1 MPATAIRSAPR
12 LPRLFGLHGQ
22 VALVA
27 LVLLVIPWV
36 GYSYVKA
43 MERLLRQNQEQQVIA
58 AARGIATALQ
68 DRPRLLELHGP
79 SKTIAEISR
88 EAPVP
93 GPAPAPAA
101 AAATTPAATAA
112 EGIPAADGEAGKAEP
127 PMDPPKPLPAP
138 PAVTTSAPEEVRVIL
153 AGLARAGL
161 RIWVVDSKLRLVAT
175 AGNLDHRQKYS
186 GDTASFGPLE
196 KLVSAALEPL
206 FARMFPPPAIPNEE
220 FIPNDVV
227 FGGKELER
235 ALDGTP
241 GLRRRP
247 GAQGRTAILS
257 AAHPIWVGDR
267 VVGAAIVEENTDA
280 IVSLGNRAFQ
290 QLAAVTLIAFGAVAL
305 VLLLFASRLSW
316 RLRHLRDEAENAID
330 SKGRIRGLVTA
341 EHANDEI
348 GDLSRA
354 FSTMLDRLAQYNAH
368 LEKLAQRLSHEL
380 RTPIA
385 VVRSSLDNVKL
396 QAMPQ
401 EAGVYLERA
410 EGGLNRLETILTR
423 MAEATRLE
431 QAVRNEE
438 RVAFDAKAVLAGCV
452 SGYASAYPRCRFE
465 LSMSGEPITLTG
477 APDLFAQM
485 LDKLAANAADFA
497 VPDTSINVTL
507 QRVNNEAVLQF
518 SNSGPPLPPE
528 IADRL
533 FDSMISVRKPAA
545 GSDNPH
551 LGLGL
556 YIVRLIAEFHGGRAS
571 ARNWDNGSGVTF
583 AFHLPAEFT

>member
-1 MPATAIRSAPR
+1 MALPSRLSR
-12 LPRLFGLHGQ
+12 LPRAFGLHGQ

-36 GYSYVKA
+36 GYTYVKA
-43 MERLLRQNQEQQVIA
+43 MEKLLRENQEQQVIA

-68 DRPRLLELHGP
+68 DRPKLLELHGP
-79 SKTIAEISR
+79 SQKITELKR
-88 EAPVP
+88 ESEPPPAVP
-93 GPAPAPAA
+93 DAA
-101 AAATTPAATAA
+101 A
-112 EGIPAADGEAGKAEP
+112 
-127 PMDPPKPLPAP
+127 DPDAPKPLPPP
-138 PAVTTSAPEEVRVIL
+138 PAPVIPTPSASDEVRVIVT
-153 AGLARAGL
+153 GLARAGL
-161 RIWVVDSKLRLVAT
+161 RIWVVDTQLHLVAA
-175 AGNLDHRQKYS
+175 AGNLGAKQKYE

-196 KLVSAALEPL
+196 KLVNWVLQPV
-206 FARMFPPPAIPNEE
+206 FRRMFPPPANPSEE

-227 FGGKELER
+227 FGGRELER

-247 GAQGRTAILS
+247 GTQGRTAIVS
-257 AAHPIWVGDR
+257 VWHPIWVGEK
-267 VVGAAIVEENTDA
+267 VVGAVIVEENTDA

-316 RLRHLRDEAENAID
+316 RLRRLRDEAENAID
-330 SKGRIRGLVTA
+330 SKGRVRGLATA
-341 EHANDEI
+341 EYANDEI

-385 VVRSSLDNVKL
+385 VVRSSLDNLRL
-396 QAMPQ
+396 QGMPPDT
-401 EAGVYLERA
+401 GVYVTRA

-423 MAEATRLE
+423 MAEANRLE

-438 RVAFDAKAVLAGCV
+438 RAPFDANAVLAGCV
-452 SGYASAYPRCRFE
+452 SGYTSAYKNCTFE
-465 LSMSGEPITLTG
+465 VSLTEEPVILTG

-497 VPDTSINVTL
+497 APGTAVSVSL
-507 QRVNNEAVLQF
+507 QRVGFEAVLKF

-533 FDSMISVRKPAA
+533 FDSMISVRKEAS
-545 GSDNPH
+545 GDNPH

-556 YIVRLIAEFHGGRAS
+556 YIVRLIAQFHGGRAS
-571 ARNWDNGSGVTF
+571 ARNWEDGRGVSFEIT
-583 AFHLPAEFT
+583 LPLAPHV

>member
-1 MPATAIRSAPR
+1 
-12 LPRLFGLHGQ
+12 
-22 VALVA
+22 
-27 LVLLVIPWV
+27 
-36 GYSYVKA
+36 
-43 MERLLRQNQEQQVIA
+43 
-58 AARGIATALQ
+58 
-68 DRPRLLELHGP
+68 
-79 SKTIAEISR
+79 
-88 EAPVP
+88 
-93 GPAPAPAA
+93 
-101 AAATTPAATAA
+101 
-112 EGIPAADGEAGKAEP
+112 
-127 PMDPPKPLPAP
+127 
-138 PAVTTSAPEEVRVIL
+138 
-153 AGLARAGL
+153 
-161 RIWVVDSKLRLVAT
+161 
-175 AGNLDHRQKYS
+175 
-186 GDTASFGPLE
+186 
-196 KLVSAALEPL
+196 
-206 FARMFPPPAIPNEE
+206 MFPPPAMPNEE

-241 GLRRRP
+241 GLRRRA
-247 GAQGRTAILS
+247 GTQGRNAILS
-257 AAHPIWVGDR
+257 AAHPIWVGDK

-316 RLRHLRDEAENAID
+316 RLRRLRDEAENAID

-341 EHANDEI
+341 GYANDEI

-354 FSTMLDRLAQYNAH
+354 FTTMLDRLAQYNAH

-396 QAMPQ
+396 HSPPAD
-401 EAGVYLERA
+401 AGIYIERA

-423 MAEATRLE
+423 MAEANRLE

-438 RVAFDAKAVLAGCV
+438 REPFDAHAVLAGCV
-452 SGYASAYPRCRFE
+452 SGYVSAYPHTKFE
-465 LSMSGEPITLTG
+465 LAMTGEAVTLTG

-497 VPDTSINVTL
+497 KPGTPVLISL
-507 QRVNNEAVLQF
+507 QRSGNEAVLQF
-518 SNSGPPLPPE
+518 SNSGPPLPAE
-528 IADRL
+528 IAGRL
-533 FDSMISVRKPAA
+533 FESMISARKEA
-545 GSDNPH
+545 SNDNPH

-571 ARNWDNGSGVTF
+571 ARNWHDGGGVVIEVSL
-583 AFHLPAEFT
+583 AAP

>member
-1 MPATAIRSAPR
+1 MPTTKQLTQKAT
-12 LPRLFGLHGQ
+12 RLFGLHGQ

-36 GYSYVKA
+36 GYTYVKA
-43 MERLLRQNQEQQVIA
+43 MEKLLRENQEQQVIA

-68 DRPRLLELHGP
+68 DRPKLLQLHGP
-79 SKTIAEISR
+79 SQKINEIKQFTDTT
-88 EAPVP
+88 AP
-93 GPAPAPAA
+93 
-101 AAATTPAATAA
+101 
-112 EGIPAADGEAGKAEP
+112 EGDVVKPPQEP
-127 PMDPPKPLPAP
+127 DAPKPLPPP
-138 PAVTTSAPEEVRVIL
+138 PAPVAPTTTASEEVRLIV

-161 RIWVVDSKLRLVAT
+161 RIWVIDTKLQLVAA
-175 AGNLDHRQKYS
+175 AGNLDSKQKFN

-196 KLVSAALEPL
+196 KLVNFALQPV
-206 FARMFPPPAIPNEE
+206 FRRMFPAPVSLDEE

-227 FGGKELER
+227 FGGRELER

-241 GLRRRP
+241 ASRRRA
-247 GAQGRTAILS
+247 GTQGRTAILS
-257 AAHPIWVGDR
+257 AAHPIWVGEK
-267 VVGAAIVEENTDA
+267 VVGAVIVEENTDA

-316 RLRHLRDEAENAID
+316 RLRRLRDEAENAID

-354 FSTMLDRLAQYNAH
+354 FSTMLEKLAQYNAH

-396 QAMPQ
+396 QTMPAD
-401 EAGVYLERA
+401 AGVYIARA
-410 EGGLNRLETILTR
+410 ENGLDRLETILTR
-423 MAEATRLE
+423 MAEANRLE

-438 RVAFDAKAVLAGCV
+438 RTTFDAKEVLAGCV
-452 SGYASAYPRCRFE
+452 SGYTSAYKHCQFE
-465 LSMSGEPITLTG
+465 LTMTEVPVTLTG

-497 VPDTSINVTL
+497 VAGTPVLVSL
-507 QRVNNEAVLQF
+507 QRVGNEAVVQF

-533 FDSMISVRKPAA
+533 FDSMISVRKEAS
-545 GSDNPH
+545 GDNPH

-571 ARNWDNGSGVTF
+571 ARNLEDGRGVSF
-583 AFHLPAEFT
+583 EIRMRCDG

>member
-1 MPATAIRSAPR
+1 MTASRVTRLGR
-12 LPRLFGLHGQ
+12 LPRVFGLHGQ

-43 MERLLRQNQEQQVIA
+43 MEKLLRENQEQQVIA

-79 SKTIAEISR
+79 SKKINEIK
-88 EAPVP
+88 ELQI
-93 GPAPAPAA
+93 
-101 AAATTPAATAA
+101 TPLS
-112 EGIPAADGEAGKAEP
+112 GGEPTPE
-127 PMDPPKPLPAP
+127 MEPPKPLPPPAP
-138 PAVTTSAPEEVRVIL
+138 PEPAQPATKVTDEIRVIVS
-153 AGLARAGL
+153 GLARAGL
-161 RIWVVDSKLRLVAT
+161 RIWVIDTKLQLVAA
-175 AGNLDHRQKYS
+175 AGNLDNKSRYT
-186 GDTASFGPLE
+186 GDSASSNASTSFGPLE
-196 KLVSAALEPL
+196 RLVNFALQPL
-206 FARMFPPPAIPNEE
+206 FKRMFPPPALADEE

-227 FGGKELER
+227 FGGRELER

-241 GLRRRP
+241 GLRRRAGP
-247 GAQGRTAILS
+247 QGRNAILS
-257 AAHPIWVGDR
+257 AAHPIWVGDK
-267 VVGAAIVEENTDA
+267 VVGAVVVEENTDA

-316 RLRHLRDEAENAID
+316 RLRRLRDEAENAID
-330 SKGRIRGLVTA
+330 SKGRIRELVTA

-354 FSTMLDRLAQYNAH
+354 FSTMLEKLAQYNAH

-396 QAMPQ
+396 QNMPQ
-401 EAGVYLERA
+401 DTTVYVERA

-438 RVAFDAKAVLAGCV
+438 RMPFDAKAVLAGCV
-452 SGYASAYPRCRFE
+452 SGYTGAYPNYAFE
-465 LSMSGEPITLTG
+465 LSMTDEPVTLTG

-497 VPDTSINVTL
+497 APGTPIAISL
-507 QRVNNEAVLQF
+507 QREGDEAVLQF
-518 SNSGPPLPPE
+518 SNRGPLLPPE

-533 FDSMISVRKPAA
+533 FDSMISVRKVAS
-545 GSDNPH
+545 GDNPH

-556 YIVRLIAEFHGGRAS
+556 YIVRLIAEFHGGRAA
-571 ARNWDNGSGVTF
+571 ARNLESGDGVVVEVRLHIK
-583 AFHLPAEFT
+583 A

>member
-1 MPATAIRSAPR
+1 MAVPSR
-12 LPRLFGLHGQ
+12 LTRLFGLHGQ

-36 GYSYVKA
+36 GYTYVKA
-43 MERLLRQNQEQQVIA
+43 MEKLLRENQEQQVIA

-79 SKTIAEISR
+79 SQKIGEIKADASVPA
-88 EAPVP
+88 AP
-93 GPAPAPAA
+93 PAPADIDKPR
-101 AAATTPAATAA
+101 PL
-112 EGIPAADGEAGKAEP
+112 P
-127 PMDPPKPLPAP
+127 PPPAP
-138 PAVTTSAPEEVRVIL
+138 PATTAPEEVRVIVT
-153 AGLARAGL
+153 GLARAGL
-161 RIWVVDSKLRLVAT
+161 RIWVVDTQLQLVAT
-175 AGNLDHRQKYS
+175 AGNLDAKHKVD
-186 GDTASFGPLE
+186 GDAASFGPLE
-196 KLVSAALEPL
+196 KLVNFVLQPV
-206 FARMFPPPAIPNEE
+206 FRRMFPPPANPNEE
-220 FIPNDVV
+220 FIPNDVI
-227 FGGKELER
+227 FGGRELER

-241 GLRRRP
+241 SLRRRA
-247 GAQGRTAILS
+247 GTQGRTAILS
-257 AAHPIWVGDR
+257 AAHPIWVGEK
-267 VVGAAIVEENTDA
+267 VVGAVIVEENTDA

-290 QLAAVTLIAFGAVAL
+290 QLAAVTLIAFGAAAL

-316 RLRHLRDEAENAID
+316 RLRRLRDEAENAID
-330 SKGRIRGLVTA
+330 SKGHVRGLATA
-341 EHANDEI
+341 EYANDEI

-385 VVRSSLDNVKL
+385 VVRSSLDNLKL

-401 EAGVYLERA
+401 DTGIYVTRA

-423 MAEATRLE
+423 MAEANRLE

-438 RVAFDAKAVLAGCV
+438 RVPFDAKAVLAGCV
-452 SGYASAYPRCRFE
+452 SGYASAYPQCTFA
-465 LSMSGEPITLTG
+465 LTMTDEPVTLTG

-497 VPDTSINVTL
+497 TPGTPVSVSM
-507 QRVNNEAVLQF
+507 QRVGNEAVVQF
-518 SNSGPPLPPE
+518 SNSGPPLPPD
-528 IADRL
+528 IAERL
-533 FDSMISVRKPAA
+533 FDSMISVRKEAS
-545 GSDNPH
+545 GDNPH

-571 ARNWDNGSGVTF
+571 ARNREDGKGVSF
-583 AFHLPAEFT
+583 EVRMRCDD

>member
-1 MPATAIRSAPR
+1 MPSR
-12 LPRLFGLHGQ
+12 LTRLFGLHGQ

-36 GYSYVKA
+36 GYTYVKA
-43 MERLLRQNQEQQVIA
+43 MEKLLRQNQERQVID

-68 DRPRLLELHGP
+68 DRPKLLELHGP
-79 SKTIAEISR
+79 SKKITEINTNV
-88 EAPVP
+88 E
-93 GPAPAPAA
+93 PAA
-101 AAATTPAATAA
+101 AAAPVPAPTP
-112 EGIPAADGEAGKAEP
+112 EPPVEGEAPKLEP
-127 PMDPPKPLPAP
+127 VPDAPIATKPLPP
-138 PAVTTSAPEEVRVIL
+138 PVTPTPSATSASQDVRIIL

-161 RIWVVDSKLRLVAT
+161 RIWVVDSKLHLVAT
-175 AGNLDHRQKYS
+175 AGNLDHKQKYVGNDDS
-186 GDTASFGPLE
+186 ASFGPLE
-196 KLVSAALEPL
+196 KLVNFALQPL
-206 FARMFPPPAIPNEE
+206 FIRMFPPPAHPEEE

-241 GLRRRP
+241 GLRRRA

-257 AAHPIWVGDR
+257 AAHPIWVGDK

-280 IVSLGNRAFQ
+280 IVSLGNRALQ

-316 RLRHLRDEAENAID
+316 RLQRLRDEAENAID
-330 SKGRIRGLVTA
+330 SKGRIRGLATA
-341 EHANDEI
+341 EHALDEI

-354 FSTMLDRLAQYNAH
+354 FSTMLDKLAQYNAH

-396 QAMPQ
+396 QMLPQ
-401 EAGVYLERA
+401 DMSVYIERA

-423 MAEATRLE
+423 MAEANRLE

-438 RVAFDAKAVLAGCV
+438 RTPFDAKAVLAGCV
-452 SGYASAYPRCRFE
+452 SGYTSAYPQCRFE
-465 LSMSGEPITLTG
+465 LTMADAPVTLTG

-497 VPDTSINVTL
+497 TAGTPIAIRL
-507 QRVNNEAVLQF
+507 QRIENQALLQF
-518 SNSGPPLPPE
+518 SNSGPPLPPDV
-528 IADRL
+528 ADRL
-533 FDSMISVRKPAA
+533 FDSMISMRKEAS
-545 GSDNPH
+545 GDNPH

-556 YIVRLIAEFHGGRAS
+556 YIVRLIAEFHGGRAA
-571 ARNWDNGSGVTF
+571 ARNWETGGGVSF
-583 AFHLPAEFT
+583 EIRMQCEA

>member
-1 MPATAIRSAPR
+1 VAGRNLNFPEGRAPSR
-12 LPRLFGLHGQ
+12 LTRLFGLHGQ

-36 GYSYVKA
+36 GYTYVKA
-43 MERLLRQNQEQQVIA
+43 MEKLLRENQEQQVIA

-68 DRPRLLELHGP
+68 DRPRLLQLRGP
-79 SKTIAEISR
+79 SQKLDEIKV
-88 EAPVP
+88 EPATPVADD
-93 GPAPAPAA
+93 GN
-101 AAATTPAATAA
+101 AT
-112 EGIPAADGEAGKAEP
+112 P
-127 PMDPPKPLPAP
+127 PVDSDAPKPLPPPP
-138 PAVTTSAPEEVRVIL
+138 PATTTASEEVRVIL
-153 AGLARAGL
+153 SGLARAGL
-161 RIWVVDSKLRLVAT
+161 RIWVIDTRLQLVAT
-175 AGNLDHRQKYS
+175 AGNLDNRQKFNA
-186 GDTASFGPLE
+186 DTASFGPLE
-196 KLVSAALEPL
+196 KLVNFVLQPVFS
-206 FARMFPPPAIPNEE
+206 RMFPPPVTPDEE
-220 FIPNDVV
+220 FIPNDVI
-227 FGGKELER
+227 FGGRELER

-247 GAQGRTAILS
+247 GTQGRTAILS
-257 AAHPIWVGDR
+257 SAHPIWVGEK
-267 VVGAAIVEENTDA
+267 VVGAVIVEENTDA

-316 RLRHLRDEAENAID
+316 RLRRLRDEAENAID
-330 SKGRIRGLVTA
+330 SKGRVRELVTA

-396 QAMPQ
+396 QAMP
-401 EAGVYLERA
+401 ADTGVYIARA
-410 EGGLNRLETILTR
+410 ENGLDRLETILTR
-423 MAEATRLE
+423 MTEANRLE

-438 RVAFDAKAVLAGCV
+438 RTSFDAKAVLAGCV
-452 SGYASAYPRCRFE
+452 SGYSSAYPHCLFE
-465 LSMSGEPITLTG
+465 LSMSEEPVTLNG

-485 LDKLAANAADFA
+485 LDKLAANAADF
-497 VPDTSINVTL
+497 VTAGTPIAISL
-507 QRVNNEAVLQF
+507 QRVGNEALVQF

-533 FDSMISVRKPAA
+533 FDSMISVRKERS
-545 GSDNPH
+545 GDNPH

-556 YIVRLIAEFHGGRAS
+556 YIVRLIAEFHGGQAG
-571 ARNWDNGSGVTF
+571 ARNREDGGGVTMEVR
-583 AFHLPAEFT
+583 LPLIIHG

>member
-1 MPATAIRSAPR
+1 MSASSR
-12 LPRLFGLHGQ
+12 LTRLFGLHVQ
-22 VALVA
+22 VTLVA

-68 DRPRLLELHGP
+68 DRPRLLALHGP
-79 SKTIAEISR
+79 SQKITDIKPD
-88 EAPVP
+88 APPAP
-93 GPAPAPAA
+93 GEAPAPVEIE
-101 AAATTPAATAA
+101 TP
-112 EGIPAADGEAGKAEP
+112 KAETE
-127 PMDPPKPLPAP
+127 MEPPKPLPLPP
-138 PAVTTSAPEEVRVIL
+138 PAAAATSASEEVRVIL

-175 AGNLDHRQKYS
+175 AGNLEHRHKYA
-186 GDTASFGPLE
+186 GDSASFGPLE
-196 KLVSAALEPL
+196 KLVNLVLQPL
-206 FARMFPPPAIPNEE
+206 FTRMFPPPTIPNEE

-241 GLRRRP
+241 GLRRRA

-257 AAHPIWVGDR
+257 AAHPIWVGDK

-290 QLAAVTLIAFGAVAL
+290 QLAAVTLIAFAAAAL

-316 RLRHLRDEAENAID
+316 RLRRLRDEAENAID

-354 FSTMLDRLAQYNAH
+354 FTTMLDRLAQYHAH

-396 QAMPQ
+396 QAMPKD
-401 EAGVYLERA
+401 AGVYLERA
-410 EGGLNRLETILTR
+410 EGGLNRLETVLTR
-423 MAEATRLE
+423 MAEANRLE

-438 RVAFDAKAVLAGCV
+438 RVPFDAKAVLAGCV
-452 SGYASAYPRCRFE
+452 SGYTSAYKHCMFE
-465 LSMSGEPITLTG
+465 LSMSGEPVTLTG

-497 VPDTSINVTL
+497 TPGTPVAISL
-507 QRVNNEAVLQF
+507 QRVGDDILLQF
-518 SNSGPPLPPE
+518 SNSGPPLPPDAGE
-528 IADRL
+528 RL
-533 FDSMISVRKPAA
+533 FDAMVSARKEA
-545 GSDNPH
+545 GGDNPH

-571 ARNWDNGSGVTF
+571 ARNWSGGGGVVIQIRFPVHT
-583 AFHLPAEFT
+583 

>member
-1 MPATAIRSAPR
+1 MSASANTKPNSR
-12 LPRLFGLHGQ
+12 LPRAFGLHGQ

-43 MERLLRQNQEQQVIA
+43 MEKLLRQNQEQQVLS

-68 DRPRLLELHGP
+68 DRPKLLELHGP
-79 SKTIAEISR
+79 SQKITDIKPDASPP
-88 EAPVP
+88 A
-93 GPAPAPAA
+93 APAPADPNA
-101 AAATTPAATAA
+101 AAA
-112 EGIPAADGEAGKAEP
+112 
-127 PMDPPKPLPAP
+127 DPDAPKPLPPP
-138 PAVTTSAPEEVRVIL
+138 PAPAAPATSASEEVRVIVT
-153 AGLARAGL
+153 GLARAGL
-161 RIWVVDSKLRLVAT
+161 RIWVVDTRLQLVAT
-175 AGNLDHRQKYS
+175 AGSLDVKTKYE
-186 GDTASFGPLE
+186 GETASFGPLE
-196 KLVSAALEPL
+196 KLVNAALQPL
-206 FARMFPPPAIPNEE
+206 FRRMFPPPANPHEE
-220 FIPNDVV
+220 FIPNDVI
-227 FGGKELER
+227 FGGRELER

-241 GLRRRP
+241 ALRRRP
-247 GAQGRTAILS
+247 GTQGRTAIVS
-257 AAHPIWVGDR
+257 VAHPIWVGEK
-267 VVGAAIVEENTDA
+267 VVGAVIVEENTDA

-290 QLAAVTLIAFGAVAL
+290 QLTAVTLIAFGAVAL

-316 RLRHLRDEAENAID
+316 RLRRLRDEAENAIE
-330 SKGRIRGLVTA
+330 SKGHIRGLLTA

-354 FSTMLDRLAQYNAH
+354 FSTMLEKLAQYNAH

-385 VVRSSLDNVKL
+385 VVRSSLDNLKL
-396 QAMPQ
+396 QDMP
-401 EAGVYLERA
+401 EDTGVYVTRA

-423 MAEATRLE
+423 MAEANRLE

-438 RVAFDAKAVLAGCV
+438 RTPFDAKAVLAGCV
-452 SGYASAYPRCRFE
+452 SGYTSAYPKAQFE
-465 LSMSGEPITLTG
+465 LTMTEEPVTLTG

-497 VPDTSINVTL
+497 TPGTPGTPGTPVSVNL
-507 QRVNNEAVLQF
+507 QRVGNEAVLQF

-533 FDSMISVRKPAA
+533 FDSMISVRKEAS
-545 GSDNPH
+545 GDNPH

-571 ARNWDNGSGVTF
+571 ARNWGDGKGVSF
-583 AFHLPAEFT
+583 EVRIRCDY

>member
-1 MPATAIRSAPR
+1 MAASRLTR
-12 LPRLFGLHGQ
+12 LPRAFGLHGQ

-43 MERLLRQNQEQQVIA
+43 MEKLLRENQEQQVIA

-68 DRPRLLELHGP
+68 DRPKLLELHGP
-79 SKTIAEISR
+79 SQKITEIR
-88 EAPVP
+88 PDADVPAAP
-93 GPAPAPAA
+93 PAPDD
-101 AAATTPAATAA
+101 
-112 EGIPAADGEAGKAEP
+112 IDK
-127 PMDPPKPLPAP
+127 PKPLPPPAP
-138 PAVTTSAPEEVRVIL
+138 PAASTTSASEEVRVIVT
-153 AGLARAGL
+153 GLARAGL
-161 RIWVVDSKLRLVAT
+161 RIWVVDTKLQLVAT
-175 AGNLDHRQKYS
+175 AGNLETKHKYN

-196 KLVSAALEPL
+196 KLVNFVLQPV
-206 FARMFPPPAIPNEE
+206 FRRMFPPPANPNEE
-220 FIPNDVV
+220 FIPNDVI
-227 FGGKELER
+227 FGGRELER

-241 GLRRRP
+241 GLRRRA
-247 GAQGRTAILS
+247 GTQGRTAILS
-257 AAHPIWVGDR
+257 AAHPIWVGDK
-267 VVGAAIVEENTDA
+267 VVAAVIVEENTDA

-290 QLAAVTLIAFGAVAL
+290 QLTAVTLIAFGAVAL

-316 RLRHLRDEAENAID
+316 RLRRLRDEAENAID
-330 SKGRIRGLVTA
+330 SKGRVRGLATA
-341 EHANDEI
+341 EYANDEI

-385 VVRSSLDNVKL
+385 VVRSSLDNLKL

-401 EAGVYLERA
+401 DTGIYVTRA

-423 MAEATRLE
+423 MAEANRLE

-438 RVAFDAKAVLAGCV
+438 RAPFDAKAVLAGCV
-452 SGYASAYPRCRFE
+452 SGYTSAYKNCSFE
-465 LSMSGEPITLTG
+465 VSMTEEPITLTG

-497 VPDTSINVTL
+497 TPGTPISVSL
-507 QRVNNEAVLQF
+507 QRVGNEAVVQF

-533 FDSMISVRKPAA
+533 FDSMISVRKEAS
-545 GSDNPH
+545 GDNPH

-556 YIVRLIAEFHGGRAS
+556 YIVRLIAAFHGGNAG
-571 ARNWDNGSGVTF
+571 ARNWENSGGVTF
-583 AFHLPAEFT
+583 EIRLPLSES

>member
-1 MPATAIRSAPR
+1 MPATKPVAAKTTR
-12 LPRLFGLHGQ
+12 LPRAFGLHGQ

-36 GYSYVKA
+36 GYTYVKA
-43 MERLLRQNQEQQVIA
+43 MEKLLRENQEQQVIA

-68 DRPRLLELHGP
+68 DRPRLLELQGP
-79 SKTIAEISR
+79 SKKINEIKELQVTPITPPSEGEPTAEM
-88 EAPVP
+88 E
-93 GPAPAPAA
+93 
-101 AAATTPAATAA
+101 
-112 EGIPAADGEAGKAEP
+112 
-127 PMDPPKPLPAP
+127 PPKPLPPLAAAEPTP
-138 PAVTTSAPEEVRVIL
+138 PATKVTDEIRVIVS
-153 AGLARAGL
+153 GLARAGL
-161 RIWVVDSKLRLVAT
+161 RIWVIDTQLQLVAT
-175 AGNLDHRQKYS
+175 AGNLDNKQKYA
-186 GDTASFGPLE
+186 GVATSFGPLE
-196 KLVSAALEPL
+196 KLVNFALQPL
-206 FARMFPPPAIPNEE
+206 FERMFPPPAHQDEE

-227 FGGKELER
+227 FGGRELER

-241 GLRRRP
+241 GLRRRAGP
-247 GAQGRTAILS
+247 QGRNVILS
-257 AAHPIWVGDR
+257 AAHPIWVGEK
-267 VVGAAIVEENTDA
+267 VVGAVVVEENTDA

-290 QLAAVTLIAFGAVAL
+290 QLAAVTLIAFAAVAL

-316 RLRHLRDEAENAID
+316 RLRRLRDEAENAID
-330 SKGRIRGLVTA
+330 SKGRIRELVTA

-354 FSTMLDRLAQYNAH
+354 FSTMLEKLAQYNAH

-396 QAMPQ
+396 QNVPADVS
-401 EAGVYLERA
+401 VYVERA

-438 RVAFDAKAVLAGCV
+438 RTPFDAKAVLAGCV
-452 SGYASAYPRCRFE
+452 SGYTGAHKHCVFE
-465 LSMSGEPITLTG
+465 LNMTDEPVTLTG

-497 VPDTSINVTL
+497 LAGTPIAISLHRTGD
-507 QRVNNEAVLQF
+507 EAVLQF

-533 FDSMISVRKPAA
+533 FDSMISVRKETS
-545 GSDNPH
+545 GENPH

-556 YIVRLIAEFHGGRAS
+556 YIVRLIAAFHGGRAS
-571 ARNWDNGSGVTF
+571 ARNLEGGGVVF
-583 AFHLPAEFT
+583 EIRMPCGG

>member
-1 MPATAIRSAPR
+1 MPVAPNIKTLSR
-12 LPRLFGLHGQ
+12 LTRLFGLHGQ

-36 GYSYVKA
+36 GYTYVKA
-43 MERLLRQNQEQQVIA
+43 MEKLLRENQEQQVIA

-79 SKTIAEISR
+79 SQKITEIKPDAET
-88 EAPVP
+88 P
-93 GPAPAPAA
+93 PASGDIDKPRPL
-101 AAATTPAATAA
+101 
-112 EGIPAADGEAGKAEP
+112 P
-127 PMDPPKPLPAP
+127 PPPAP
-138 PAVTTSAPEEVRVIL
+138 PATSASEEVRVIVT
-153 AGLARAGL
+153 GLARTGL
-161 RIWVVDSKLRLVAT
+161 RLWVVDTQLQLVAT
-175 AGNLDHRQKYS
+175 AGNLDTQQTYF
-186 GDTASFGPLE
+186 GDPASFGALE
-196 KLVSAALEPL
+196 KLVNFVLQPV
-206 FARMFPPPAIPNEE
+206 FRRMFPPPAHPHEE
-220 FIPNDVV
+220 FIPNDVI
-227 FGGKELER
+227 FGGRELER

-241 GLRRRP
+241 SLRRRA

-257 AAHPIWVGDR
+257 AAHPIWVGEK
-267 VVGAAIVEENTDA
+267 VVGAVIVEESTDA

-290 QLAAVTLIAFGAVAL
+290 QLAAVTLIAFGAAAL

-316 RLRHLRDEAENAID
+316 RLRRLRDEAENAID
-330 SKGRIRGLVTA
+330 SKGRIRELVTA

-354 FSTMLDRLAQYNAH
+354 FSTMLGRLAQYNAH

-385 VVRSSLDNVKL
+385 VVRSSLDNLKL
-396 QAMPQ
+396 QALPQ
-401 EAGVYLERA
+401 DTGIYVARA

-423 MAEATRLE
+423 MAEANRLE

-438 RVAFDAKAVLAGCV
+438 RAPFDAKEVLAGCV
-452 SGYASAYPRCRFE
+452 SGYRSAYPHCAFE
-465 LSMSGEPITLTG
+465 PTITEEPVTLSG

-497 VPDTSINVTL
+497 TAGTPISVSL
-507 QRVNNEAVLQF
+507 QRVGFEAVVQF
-518 SNSGPPLPPE
+518 SNSGPPLPPD

-533 FDSMISVRKPAA
+533 FDSMVSARKEAS
-545 GSDNPH
+545 GDNPH

-556 YIVRLIAEFHGGRAS
+556 YIVRLIAEFHGGRAT
-571 ARNWDNGSGVTF
+571 ARNWKDGKGVSF
-583 AFHLPAEFT
+583 EVRMRCDD

>member
-1 MPATAIRSAPR
+1 
-12 LPRLFGLHGQ
+12 
-22 VALVA
+22 
-27 LVLLVIPWV
+27 
-36 GYSYVKA
+36 
-43 MERLLRQNQEQQVIA
+43 
-58 AARGIATALQ
+58 
-68 DRPRLLELHGP
+68 
-79 SKTIAEISR
+79 
-88 EAPVP
+88 
-93 GPAPAPAA
+93 
-101 AAATTPAATAA
+101 
-112 EGIPAADGEAGKAEP
+112 
-127 PMDPPKPLPAP
+127 
-138 PAVTTSAPEEVRVIL
+138 VTTASEEVRIIL

-161 RIWVVDSKLRLVAT
+161 RIWVVDSKLQLVAT
-175 AGNLDHRQKYS
+175 AGNLDHKQKYT
-186 GDTASFGPLE
+186 GDPASFGPLE
-196 KLVSAALEPL
+196 KLVNFALQPL
-206 FARMFPPPAIPNEE
+206 FTRMFPPPTHQDEE

-241 GLRRRP
+241 GLRRRA
-247 GAQGRTAILS
+247 GTQGRTAILS
-257 AAHPIWVGDR
+257 AAHPIWVGDK

-316 RLRHLRDEAENAID
+316 RLRRLRDEAENAID
-330 SKGRIRGLVTA
+330 SKGRIRGLATA

-354 FSTMLDRLAQYNAH
+354 FSTMLDKLAQYNAH

-396 QAMPQ
+396 QTVPQ
-401 EAGVYLERA
+401 DVSVYIDRA

-423 MAEATRLE
+423 MGEANRLE

-438 RVAFDAKAVLAGCV
+438 RTPFDAKAVLAGCV
-452 SGYASAYPRCRFE
+452 SGYTSAYPKCIFE
-465 LSMSGEPITLTG
+465 LTMTEAPVTLTG

-497 VPDTSINVTL
+497 TPGTPIAIRMHHDG
-507 QRVNNEAVLQF
+507 EDAVVQF
-518 SNSGPPLPPE
+518 SNSGPPLPPD
-528 IADRL
+528 IAERL
-533 FDSMISVRKPAA
+533 FDSMISVRKEAS
-545 GSDNPH
+545 GDNPH

-556 YIVRLIAEFHGGRAS
+556 YIVRLIAEFHGGRAA
-571 ARNWDNGSGVTF
+571 ARNWETGGGVSF
-583 AFHLPAEFT
+583 EIRMQCND

>member
-1 MPATAIRSAPR
+1 MATTSTKNPSR
-12 LPRLFGLHGQ
+12 LTRLFGLHGQ

-36 GYSYVKA
+36 GYSYVQA
-43 MERLLRQNQEQQVIA
+43 MEKLLRQNQEAQLIA

-68 DRPRLLELHGP
+68 DRPRLLAL
-79 SKTIAEISR
+79 R
-88 EAPVP
+88 
-93 GPAPAPAA
+93 GPAPKVTDIKPEAEPEPPPAQEQTVIPRPQPDEPAPADA
-101 AAATTPAATAA
+101 PT
-112 EGIPAADGEAGKAEP
+112 DS
-127 PMDPPKPLPAP
+127 PMAPPKPLPPPAAAAP
-138 PAVTTSAPEEVRVIL
+138 PVTPSAPEEVRVIL

-161 RIWVVDSKLRLVAT
+161 RIWVVDTQLRLVAT
-175 AGNLDHRQKYS
+175 AGSLRHKQSLAADPA
-186 GDTASFGPLE
+186 TFGPLE
-196 KLVSAALEPL
+196 KLVNYALEPV
-206 FARMFPPPAIPNEE
+206 FNRMFPPPVLPDEE

-227 FGGKELER
+227 FGGRELER

-241 GLRRRP
+241 GLRRRA
-247 GAQGRTAILS
+247 GAKPRTTILA
-257 AAHPIWVGDR
+257 AAHPVWVGEK
-267 VVGAAIVEENTDA
+267 VVGAVIVEENTDA

-290 QLAAVTLIAFGAVAL
+290 QLAAVTLIAFAAVAL

-316 RLRHLRDEAENAID
+316 RLRRLRDEAENAID
-330 SKGRIRGLVTA
+330 SQGRMRGLVTA

-354 FSTMLDRLAQYNAH
+354 FSTMLERLAHYNAH

-385 VVRSSLDNVKL
+385 VVRSSLDNIKL
-396 QAMPQ
+396 QTLPAD
-401 EAGVYLERA
+401 AGVYLERA
-410 EGGLNRLETILTR
+410 EGGLNRLDTILTR

-438 RVAFDAKAVLAGCV
+438 RAPFDAKAVLSGCV
-452 SGYASAYPRCRFE
+452 SGYAAAHPQAKFE
-465 LSMSGEPITLTG
+465 LAMTSEPVTLTG

-497 VPDTSINVTL
+497 TPGTAINVSL
-507 QRVNNEAVLQF
+507 QRLGQEALIQF

-528 IADRL
+528 VAERL
-533 FDSMISVRKPAA
+533 FDSMISVRKSAA
-545 GSDNPH
+545 NGNNPH

-583 AFHLPAEFT
+583 AIALPAVFT